1 MELRH
6 LRYFVGVA
14 EALSFTKTAKK
25 LHIAARTTMWCFALL
40 IKVRKIGVEPDNK
53 RLARCANTAL
63 TQPRKAKQMN
73 TLNKETTW
81 NPLREME
88 EAQNRLHRFF
98 VGGFPI
104 TPGGGEIHSLAVA
117 DWSPEVDISEDDQGY
132 LLKADLP
139 EMKKDD
145 VRVTLEDGILS
156 VSGERKCQK
165 EDQKKKFH
173 RIERSFGTF
182 RRSFTLPE
190 DADSTK
196 VTAEFR
202 DGVLKVHL
210 PTTATPKSKAIQV
223 KVA

>member
-1 MELRH
+1 
-6 LRYFVGVA
+6 
-14 EALSFTKTAKK
+14 
-25 LHIAARTTMWCFALL
+25 
-40 IKVRKIGVEPDNK
+40 
-53 RLARCANTAL
+53 
-63 TQPRKAKQMN
+63 MN
-73 TLNKETTW
+73 TSNKVITW
-81 NPLREME
+81 NPLREIE

-98 VGGFPI
+98 LGGFPNRMG
-104 TPGGGEIHSLAVA
+104 TSEIPTLAVA
-117 DWSPEVDISEDDQGY
+117 DWSPEVDISEDDHGY

-145 VRVTLEDGILS
+145 VKVTVEDGVLS
-156 VSGERKCQK
+156 VSGERKTEK
-165 EDQKKKFH
+165 EDHKKKFH

-210 PTTATPKSKAIQV
+210 PTNGIARSKAIEV
-223 KVA
+223 KVV

>member
-1 MELRH
+1 
-6 LRYFVGVA
+6 
-14 EALSFTKTAKK
+14 
-25 LHIAARTTMWCFALL
+25 
-40 IKVRKIGVEPDNK
+40 
-53 RLARCANTAL
+53 
-63 TQPRKAKQMN
+63 MN
-73 TLNKETTW
+73 TLNKVTTW
-81 NPLREME
+81 NPLREMD
-88 EAQNRLHRFF
+88 EAQNRLNRFF
-98 VGGFPI
+98 LSGFPNRM
-104 TPGGGEIHSLAVA
+104 GSGEIPSMAVA

-132 LLKADLP
+132 LLKADLT
-139 EMKKDD
+139 EMKRDD
-145 VRVTLEDGILS
+145 VRVTVEDGILS

-210 PTTATPKSKAIQV
+210 PTMTTPKSKATQV

>member
-1 MELRH
+1 
-6 LRYFVGVA
+6 
-14 EALSFTKTAKK
+14 
-25 LHIAARTTMWCFALL
+25 
-40 IKVRKIGVEPDNK
+40 
-53 RLARCANTAL
+53 
-63 TQPRKAKQMN
+63 MN
-73 TLNKETTW
+73 TLNKVIPS
-81 NPLREME
+81 NPLREMD
-88 EAQNRLHRFF
+88 EAQNRFNPFF
-98 VGGFPI
+98 LAGFPNRM
-104 TPGGGEIHSLAVA
+104 GSGEIHSLTVA
-117 DWSPEVDISEDDQGY
+117 DWSPEIDISEDNRGY

-145 VRVTLEDGILS
+145 VRVTVQDGILS
-156 VSGERKCQK
+156 VSGERKSEK
-165 EDQKKKFH
+165 EDHKKKFH

-210 PTTATPKSKAIQV
+210 PTTTIAKSKATKV

>member
-1 MELRH
+1 MGLAQSRK
-6 LRYFVGVA
+6 
-14 EALSFTKTAKK
+14 TK
-25 LHIAARTTMWCFALL
+25 
-40 IKVRKIGVEPDNK
+40 N
-53 RLARCANTAL
+53 
-63 TQPRKAKQMN
+63 MN
-73 TLNKETTW
+73 TLITW
-81 NPLREME
+81 QQLREME
-88 EAQNRLHRFF
+88 EATQNRFNRFLS
-98 VGGFPI
+98 GGFPNRI
-104 TPGGGEIHSLAVA
+104 GSGEIHSLAVA
-117 DWSPEVDISEDDQGY
+117 DWSPEVDISEDDHGY

-145 VRVTLEDGILS
+145 VKVTVEDGILS
-156 VSGERKCQK
+156 VSGDRKCQK

-210 PTTATPKSKAIQV
+210 PTAPVARSKATQV
-223 KVA
+223 KVT

>member
-1 MELRH
+1 MN
-6 LRYFVGVA
+6 
-14 EALSFTKTAKK
+14 K
-25 LHIAARTTMWCFALL
+25 LI
-40 IKVRKIGVEPDNK
+40 
-53 RLARCANTAL
+53 
-63 TQPRKAKQMN
+63 
-73 TLNKETTW
+73 TW
-81 NPLREME
+81 NPLREMDE
-88 EAQNRLHRFF
+88 EQNRLNRFF
-98 VGGFPI
+98 LVGFPNRMDS
-104 TPGGGEIHSLAVA
+104 GEIHSLAVA

-145 VRVTLEDGILS
+145 VRVTVEDGILN
-156 VSGERKCQK
+156 VSGERKTEK
-165 EDQKKKFH
+165 EDQKRKFH

-210 PTTATPKSKAIQV
+210 PTTARPRSKAIQV